1 MSLIERKYLA
11 TAHPALVKELDP
23 ALVTHEHRVEG
34 WAAYYGNTDLGNDV
48 ILPEAL
54 AHEDGRTFT
63 ALFSHDQKEPIG
75 TVTVHH
81 VPGTGLKG
89 VFTFDPNVQRA
100 REVYSLTKSG
110 SVSGLSIGYSV
121 SSGGAYRKG
130 DTRYLQRLELA
141 EVSTVVFPM
150 NPKARITGVKAAAR
164 EADEREARHKLEALT
179 RDMADWTRLTAAG
192 RRIAQYT
199 ASATGLQSE
208 LKGMV
213 VAPEDLPRLRDRI
226 ASLRSAHDLELR
238 LLQQYAKDPAQVGQV
253 LRLNREIDS
262 LQSRIHDLER
272 ILQRAEEQA
281 ARQAGPDAYIRNRPA
296 A

>member
-1 MSLIERKYLA
+1 MTLIERKYLA

-23 ALVTHEHRVEG
+23 ALVTQEHRVEG
-34 WAAYYGNTDLGNDV
+34 WAAYYNNVDLGNDV

-89 VFTFDPNVQRA
+89 VFIFDPNVQRA

-130 DTRYLQRLELA
+130 DTRYLQRLDLA
-141 EVSTVVFPM
+141 EVSTVVFPL
-150 NPKARITGVKAAAR
+150 NSKARITGVKAAAR
-164 EADEREARHKLEALT
+164 EAEERKTMQKLEALT
-179 RDMADWTRLTAAG
+179 LDMADWTRLSAAG
-192 RRIAQYT
+192 RRIANYT
-199 ASATGLQSE
+199 TSATGLQSE
-208 LKGMV
+208 LKGIV
-213 VAPEDLPRLRDRI
+213 VASEDLPRLRERI
-226 ASLRSAHDLELR
+226 ASLRSAYDLELR

-253 LRLNREIDS
+253 LRLNREIGS
-262 LQSRIHDLER
+262 LAYHIHDLER
-272 ILQRAEEQA
+272 ILERAERDAQ
-281 ARQAGPDAYIRNRPA
+281 RQAGPDAYIRRRPA